1 MDNNIK
7 ILYVEDEAS
16 LAMIVKE
23 SLETRGFEVNLI
35 TDGGKAITAFEQIKP
50 DVCVLDIMLPNVNG
64 YDIGKAIR
72 GIDPYVPILFLTA
85 KVQTK
90 DVLNGFE
97 SGGNDYIKKPFSM
110 EELIIR
116 IQNLHRL
123 SGGSGANVNQ
133 EFQFGGTIFYPRKHE
148 LHIGNDTVQLSH
160 RESQLLEILCRH
172 QNETCQRKQILMDLW
187 GDDSFFNSRNLDVY
201 INKMRKY
208 LAQDSTA
215 EIVTLK
221 GVGYLFKV

>member
-1 MDNNIK
+1 MDKNIK

-23 SLETRGFEVNLI
+23 SLETRGFEVYLVS
-35 TDGGKAITAFEQIKP
+35 DGAKAVQAFENVSP
-50 DVCVLDIMLPNVNG
+50 DICVLDVMLPNVNG

-72 GIDPYVPILFLTA
+72 KINPQVPILFLTA

-90 DVLNGFE
+90 DVLTGFE

-116 IQNLHRL
+116 VQNLHQL
-123 SGGSGANVNQ
+123 VQGSEHTESIQYDLKGA
-133 EFQFGGTIFYPRKHE
+133 TFYPRRQE
-148 LHIGNDTVQLSH
+148 LEIDSAVEQLSH
-160 RESQLLEILCRH
+160 RESKLLEMLCIH
-172 QNETCQRKQILMDLW
+172 QNETCHRKDILMDLW

-201 INKMRKY
+201 ITRLRKR
-208 LAQDSTA
+208 LSGASKA